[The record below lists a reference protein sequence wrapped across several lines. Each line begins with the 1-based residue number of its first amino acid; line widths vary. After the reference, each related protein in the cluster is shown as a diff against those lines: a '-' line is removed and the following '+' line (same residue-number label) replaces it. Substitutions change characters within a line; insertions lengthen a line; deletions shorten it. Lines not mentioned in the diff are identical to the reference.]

1 MESSSSSSGARSSS
15 HGEPPGYS
23 LNPSPIP
30 YREQPLAYE
39 PSEDCPCHKKAA
51 RWISWSNGN
60 PGRRYLTCQ
69 RSRVSIHLTVF
80 PSPFLLDLSRI
91 HIFGTLSWRWIDDPT
106 TPFLRQLLV
115 DLRDAVNNVRRENTQ
130 LRGVNADLEMGIE
143 DRSTQNN
150 ALRDA
155 LRKMKEQNQAL
166 EEKLGQTEG
175 PLNVKNNGHQKR
187 MLFSVVLIVMIVFLV
202 SKLAA

>member
-1 MESSSSSSGARSSS
+1 M
-15 HGEPPGYS
+15 
-23 LNPSPIP
+23 
-30 YREQPLAYE
+30 
-39 PSEDCPCHKKAA
+39 
-51 RWISWSNGN
+51 
-60 PGRRYLTCQ
+60 
-69 RSRVSIHLTVF
+69 
-80 PSPFLLDLSRI
+80 
-91 HIFGTLSWRWIDDPT
+91 
-106 TPFLRQLLV
+106 V
-115 DLRDAVNNVRRENTQ
+115 DLRDAVNNLRRENTQ

-187 MLFSVVLIVMIVFLV
+187 MLFSVVLIVMIVCLV

>member
-15 HGEPPGYS
+15 HGGPPGYS
-23 LNPSPIP
+23 PNPSPIP

-60 PGRRYLTCQ
+60 PGRRYLTCH
-69 RSRVSIHLTVF
+69 RSRVGGC
-80 PSPFLLDLSRI
+80 RW
-91 HIFGTLSWRWIDDPT
+91 WRWIDDPT

-115 DLRDAVNNVRRENTQ
+115 DLRDAVNNLRRENTQ